1 MKENRK
7 IRSRWLTVRL
17 SEEEEK
23 KLQRLCGQTTAK
35 GLSEYARAILLKEP
49 VIVLYRNA
57 SADEFLGQMLGL
69 KAELN
74 AIGNNLNQAVHRL
87 HTLDE
92 IPDIKVWA
100 IRNEISQAELQKKT
114 AEILEKLTQIYT
126 LWSQK

>member
-1 MKENRK
+1 MKEKRK

-17 SEEEEK
+17 TEDEERE
-23 KLQRLCGQTTAK
+23 LQKLCGQTTSK
-35 GLSEYARAILLKEP
+35 GLSEYARSVLLKEP
-49 VIVLYRNA
+49 VIVRYRNA
-57 SADEFLGQMLGL
+57 SADEFLSQMLGL

-74 AIGNNLNQAVHRL
+74 AIGNNLNQAVHKL
-87 HTLDE
+87 HTLDQ

-100 IRNEISQAELQKKT
+100 IRNEMIQAEHQKKT